1 MDEITS
7 PIYVGRSPNPLAP
20 GDITRGQGL
29 FGGQGGLQNQL
40 EMQGVDASALYGARS
55 ELGSGSVDI
64 MPGQFF
70 PGQVDYG
77 TIPSDLIRDEIDET
91 TFIRDFLTKFK
102 DKLEGKDVSE
112 YSEWIR
118 VLGDYATGNAELSDL
133 EAVDVSDLMDIE
145 GFEDYYYGIVPRP
158 LTEDTTTTET
168 STDAASQ
175 ISDEEA
181 ISAVLASVPDKLK
194 GLITKDNIIKV
205 LEQVGQMNDPM
216 TQIKKDMGAGI
227 EIKWPGDWRNWKVF
241 GPLAIPGVLL
251 PPGIIDVT
259 LGEIETAVQ
268 NAKEDIKGVIGSVG
282 DFVKDMIEDPTGTL
296 EGIGK
301 KILETVEGVV
311 SGAVDD
317 PWGGTFGGFEDWV
330 KGILGNVV
338 GGSVLTGIYD
348 TAKDLIETGTTA
360 VVGGADTEDEEE
372 TTGDPTT
379 RFAQLLGTV
388 EDNLEVD
395 PDLFGTADITAGGD
409 ITKDITNLLGG
420 TIAQLDTTPVV
431 DTTVGGSGDDITKT
445 ITTLLGGAI
454 NQLDTTPVVDT
465 TPGGTTT
472 TDIGNGTT
480 TTDIGNGTTT
490 TDIGNGTTTTD
501 IGGGTTTT
509 DIGGGTTTTDI
520 GGGTT
525 TTDIGGGTTTTDIG
539 GYVDPENPPPIVIDP
554 GGEDPSSS
562 GGGGGA
568 VGGTEGM
575 FDEAMRGLSYMPQV
589 LPGVRQAP
597 PLDAMG
603 SLNMLIDGLLTGRRA

>member
-7 PIYVGRSPNPLAP
+7 PIYVGKWTPNPLAP
-20 GDITRGQGL
+20 RDITRGQGL

-40 EMQGVDASALYGARS
+40 EMQGVDASALYRVGS
-55 ELGSGSVDI
+55 EFVGSQNQGSGSVDI

-77 TIPSDLIRDEIDET
+77 TIPSDLLIDTKKQREV
-91 TFIRDFLTKFK
+91 FVDFYNQFG
-102 DKLEGKDVSE
+102 DKLGGKGETVGRWMD
-112 YSEWIR
+112 
-118 VLGDYATGNAELSDL
+118 VLGQYVVGDAELSDL

-158 LTEDTTTTET
+158 LTEDTTTTSVVDT
-168 STDAASQ
+168 GGTTD

-181 ISAVLASVPDKLK
+181 ISSVLASVPDKLK
-194 GLITKDNIIKV
+194 GIFTEQNIMKV
-205 LEQVGQMNDPM
+205 LKSVMDEPL
-216 TQIKKDMGAGI
+216 TKIKKAQGAGVSTD
-227 EIKWPGDWRNWKVF
+227 ELFEGWENWKVF
-241 GPLAIPGVLL
+241 GPLAIPGVPL
-251 PPGIIDVT
+251 PPGIFEVT
-259 LGEIETAVQ
+259 LEEIVKAAEQ
-268 NAKEDIKGVIGSVG
+268 AKQSVG
-282 DFVKDMIEDPTGTL
+282 DFVNGILTDPEKTL
-296 EGIGK
+296 EDLGKGIK
-301 KILETVEGVV
+301 DIVTGVF
-311 SGAVDD
+311 
-317 PWGGTFGGFEDWV
+317 GGTIKDPGFGGTIGGFGDWI
-330 KGILGNVV
+330 KGILGNSIGGLVFSGIYDFVDGVFNSSETSIPVV
-338 GGSVLTGIYD
+338 GGT
-348 TAKDLIETGTTA
+348 K
-360 VVGGADTEDEEE
+360 EDEEE

-379 RFAQLLGTV
+379 RFAQLLGTT
-388 EDNLEVD
+388 EDNLAVD
-395 PDLFGTADITAGGD
+395 SDLFGTADITADDDTTPGGD

-431 DTTVGGSGDDITKT
+431 DTTVGGTATGDDITKT
-445 ITTLLGGAI
+445 ITTLLGGTI

-465 TPGGTTT
+465 TP
-472 TDIGNGTT
+472 
-480 TTDIGNGTTT
+480 
-490 TDIGNGTTTTD
+490 
-501 IGGGTTTT
+501 GGTTTT

-525 TTDIGGGTTTTDIG
+525 TTDINGGTTTTDIG

-554 GGEDPSSS
+554 GGVVDPESS

-589 LPGVRQAP
+589 LPGVRQPP